1 MLRITVIS
9 VGQLKESYYR
19 EAICEYEKRMGAFAK
34 ITNINLKEAP
44 FDEKSGE
51 SAVRAA
57 LEEEGGR
64 ILASLPKNALKIA
77 LCIEGKQ
84 PSSEELADILGRACA
99 ERGEVAFVIGSSH
112 GLSDKVKAACDMRLS
127 FSRLTFPHR
136 LARVILSEALYRSL
150 SINAGRKYHK

>member
-1 MLRITVIS
+1 MLKITIIS

-19 EAICEYEKRMGAFAK
+19 EAICEYEKRMSAFAK
-34 ITNINLKEAP
+34 VTNVNLKEAP
-44 FDEKSGE
+44 FDEKAGDG
-51 SAVRAA
+51 AIRAA

-64 ILASLPKNALKIA
+64 ILASMPKNALKIA

-84 PSSEELADILGRACA
+84 PSSEELAEILERASS

-112 GLSDKVKAACDMRLS
+112 GLSDKVKSACDMRLS

>member
-1 MLRITVIS
+1 MLKITIIS
-9 VGQLKESYYR
+9 VGLLKESYYR
-19 EAICEYEKRMGAFAK
+19 EAISEYEKRMSAFAK

-44 FDEKSGE
+44 FDEKAGD
-51 SAVRAA
+51 SAIRSA

-64 ILASLPKNALKIA
+64 ILASMPKNALKIA

-84 PSSEELADILGRACA
+84 PSSEEMAEILERASS

-112 GLSDKVKAACDMRLS
+112 GLSDKVKSACDMRLS